1 VETILYVGMSHMQ
14 KELYKKV
21 LMNDFDAVRM
31 IDESNV

>member
-1 VETILYVGMSHMQ
+1 METILYVGMSHMQ

-31 IDESNV
+31 IGEGTV